1 MTLFDELQAR
11 GLVHNFTDQ
20 PGMFDALRKG
30 GMSVYCGFDPTADSL
45 HVGNLV
51 PITGLMRFQRAGHRP
66 IVLVGGGTGMIG
78 DPSGKSKE
86 RNLLDHKILGK
97 NIEGIRNQ
105 LERYLDF
112 QGPNS
117 AKLVN
122 NVDWLK
128 NLRLIEFLRDTGKH
142 FTVGYMMAKDSVK
155 SRMADTGISYTEFSY
170 MALQAFDF
178 LHLFDTE
185 ECALQIGGSDQW
197 GNITAGVELIRRTRG
212 KPAYAITFPLIT
224 MSDGRKFGK
233 TEEGN
238 VWLDVRRTSSY
249 RFYQYW
255 IQTDDKD
262 VGRFLRFF
270 TFLSLKEIQEI
281 EKEHLKKPELR
292 EGQRR
297 LAFEMTSLI
306 HGEKEA
312 GSAGNASQILFGGKI
327 EGMQESD
334 LLEAAAEMPKTERT
348 GDLPVSTVDAL
359 AETGLCKSKGMAR
372 KDIKGGGIYVN
383 NLRIINEDASISRED
398 LLFGQYVLL
407 RKGKKTYHLLRFRR

>member
-1 MTLFDELQAR
+1 
-11 GLVHNFTDQ
+11 
-20 PGMFDALRKG
+20 
-30 GMSVYCGFDPTADSL
+30 
-45 HVGNLV
+45 
-51 PITGLMRFQRAGHRP
+51 
-66 IVLVGGGTGMIG
+66 
-78 DPSGKSKE
+78 
-86 RNLLDHKILGK
+86 
-97 NIEGIRNQ
+97 
-105 LERYLDF
+105 
-112 QGPNS
+112 
-117 AKLVN
+117 
-122 NVDWLK
+122 
-128 NLRLIEFLRDTGKH
+128 
-142 FTVGYMMAKDSVK
+142 
-155 SRMADTGISYTEFSY
+155 
-170 MALQAFDF
+170 
-178 LHLFDTE
+178 
-185 ECALQIGGSDQW
+185 
-197 GNITAGVELIRRTRG
+197 
-212 KPAYAITFPLIT
+212 

>member
-11 GLVHNFTDQ
+11 GLVHDFTDQ
-20 PGMFDALRKG
+20 PAMFDALRKG

-66 IVLVGGGTGMIG
+66 IVLVGEGTGMIG
-78 DPSGKSKE
+78 DPSGKSEE
-86 RNLLDHKILGK
+86 RNLLDHKVLGE
-97 NIEGIRNQ
+97 NIEGIRKQ
-105 LERYLDF
+105 LEKYLDF
-112 QGPNS
+112 RGPNS

-122 NVDWLK
+122 NADWLE
-128 NLRLIEFLRDTGKH
+128 NLGLIEFLRDTGKH

-155 SRMADTGISYTEFSY
+155 SRMADAGISYTEFSY

-197 GNITAGVELIRRTRG
+197 GNITAGVELIRRARG
-212 KPAYAITFPLIT
+212 KPAYVITFPLIT

-238 VWLDVRRTSSY
+238 IWLDVRRTSSY

-262 VGRFLRFF
+262 VGRFLRYF
-270 TFLSLKEIQEI
+270 TFLPLEEIQEI

-306 HGEKEA
+306 HGEKA
-312 GSAGNASQILFGGKI
+312 ARSAGNASQILFGGKI
-327 EGMQESD
+327 EGMEESD
-334 LLEAAAEMPKTERT
+334 LLEAAAEMPKTEPT
-348 GDLPVSTVDAL
+348 GGLPVSTVDTL

-372 KDIKGGGIYVN
+372 KDIRGGGIYVN
-383 NLRIINEDASISRED
+383 NLRVADEDASISPED
-398 LLFGQYVLL
+398 LLFGQYILL
-407 RKGKKTYHLLRFRR
+407 RKGKKTYHLLHFKK